1 MLKSIY
7 QISPSENVPKTICK
21 IKVKVISWS
30 KHLVKSFLTFICLQN
45 MTTAF
50 KNNHVNVGV
59 DESFSETAFQFAF
72 LYVSYLQIQSSM
84 TLCCAIVD
92 ETVKTNSEYE
102 I

>member
-1 MLKSIY
+1 
-7 QISPSENVPKTICK
+7 
-21 IKVKVISWS
+21 
-30 KHLVKSFLTFICLQN
+30 

-59 DESFSETAFQFAF
+59 DESFSETAFQFA
-72 LYVSYLQIQSSM
+72 YVSYLQFQSSM